1 MLVVAPSWA
10 GDLVMAQSLFRLL
23 RDDGAV
29 IDLVAPPQVLALTRR
44 MPEIGHAWP
53 LPIPH
58 GVFGFSARMRLG
70 KELRACEYDWSIV
83 LPNSWKSALVPFI
96 ARIPRRTGYTG
107 EWRAG
112 LLNDRRRLDERRLP
126 RMVDRYC
133 ALAVDEG
140 VVVEAPLPRLSPS
153 AAGARD
159 VLARLR
165 LPWPGQPVL
174 GLCPG
179 AEYGPAK
186 RWPAASFAAVAEQA
200 CARGW
205 AVWLFGSTKDQAA
218 AEAVRALV
226 PSCVDLTGKT
236 TFDEAV
242 DLMSLSA
249 AVVANDSG
257 LMHVAAALAR
267 PLVALF
273 GSSSPEHTPPLS
285 PTARALTLE
294 LTCSPCFARTCP
306 LGHTRCLNDL
316 TPPQVLAAL
325 SEVVPEWARYP

>member
-1 MLVVAPSWA
+1 
-10 GDLVMAQSLFRLL
+10 MAQSLFRLL

-29 IDLVAPPQVLALTRR
+29 IDVVAPPQVLALTRR
-44 MPEIGHAWP
+44 MPEVEHAWP

-58 GVFGFSARMRLG
+58 GVFGFSARIRLG
-70 KELRACEYDWSIV
+70 KELRAREYDWSIV

-112 LLNDRRRLDERRLP
+112 LLNDRRRLDRRRLP

-133 ALAVDEG
+133 ALAVDAG
-140 VVVEAPLPRLSPS
+140 VVVEAPEPRLSPS
-153 AAGARD
+153 ASGARD
-159 VLARLR
+159 ALARLR

-186 RWPAASFAAVAEQA
+186 RWPAASFAAVAKEA
-200 CARGW
+200 DARGW
-205 AVWLFGSTKDQAA
+205 TVWLFGSAKDQAA

-226 PSCVDLTGKT
+226 PACVDLTGKT

-242 DLMSLSA
+242 DLMSLTG
-249 AVVANDSG
+249 AVVTNDSG
-257 LMHVAAALAR
+257 LMHVAAALER
-267 PLVALF
+267 PLVAVF
-273 GSSSPEHTPPLS
+273 GSSDPGHTPPLS
-285 PTARALTLE
+285 RHAQVVSLNLE
-294 LTCSPCFARTCP
+294 CSPCFQRECP
-306 LGHTRCLNDL
+306 LGHRRCLEDL
-316 TPPQVLAAL
+316 APDQVIHAL
-325 SEVVPEWARYP
+325 GVVLSQPL